1 MALLINIYVFL
12 LLKDKSTNLF
22 YMNTLTFEKIIQE
35 TRANKNFPQKYLQD
49 LYNYNME
56 FNLPVKSSGP
66 LTSIKCFYPLP
77 TRLLLTEAYTGNDKI
92 LKNKNEY
99 QFHGASG
106 NRIVFSD
113 KKLPF
118 VNDKLKYPIPF
129 SFPIPSGSDIDII
142 TSNVYYYEVTLV
154 NKQNMTPWTGECVS
168 IGFGHKNTHF
178 HNHVGWSSESV
189 GFHSDDG
196 TIRYNESGQISKVHS
211 DVWKPNDV
219 AGAGIIYV
227 GKNEVKPFFTLNG
240 KLIFMMGKTIHMK
253 YPYFPMV
260 GYDHS
265 HSIEVNFSS
274 KPFVYDIKKLILK
287 NSDNVIS
294 SDNTFICDYDIGHI
308 LNEPPTKD
316 LNPKYLFY
324 NVNQTGSLGPTGIT
338 FSETIHGNGSN
349 SSSTPINNLQF
360 MNLNGPNGLST
371 PINNLQFMNLNGP
384 NGLSTPINNLQFMN
398 LNGPNGLS
406 ILPNNLQF
414 MNLTGSINLSEQPSN
429 LIHELNIPEN
439 NIIQQLEQDFISE
452 IIPIQNTESNN
463 IVNGPIWNSLV
474 FEGQNLFNFI
484 NINSSPI
491 NSLTGSIQVNESNI
505 NQDNSSDT
513 NNNQT

>member
-1 MALLINIYVFL
+1 
-12 LLKDKSTNLF
+12 
-22 YMNTLTFEKIIQE
+22 MNTLTFEKIIQE

-92 LKNKNEY
+92 VKNKNEY
-99 QFHGASG
+99 QFHGKSG
-106 NRIVFSD
+106 NRIIFSD

-129 SFPIPSGSDIDII
+129 SFPIPTDLEIDIV
-142 TSNVYYYEVTLV
+142 TSNVYYYEVTLI
-154 NKQNMTPWTGECVS
+154 NKQNMTPWIGECVS

-196 TIRYNESGQISKVHS
+196 TIRFNESGQVSKVHS
-211 DVWKPNDV
+211 NFWKPNDV

-227 GKNEVKPFFTLNG
+227 SKNEIKPFFTLNG
-240 KLIFMMGKTIHMK
+240 KLIYMMGKTIQMK

-265 HSIEVNFSS
+265 HSIEINFSS

-294 SDNTFICDYDIGHI
+294 SDNSFICDYDIGHV
-308 LNEPPTKD
+308 LNEAPVVD

-324 NVNQTGSLGPTGIT
+324 NVNQSGLVGPTGINS
-338 FSETIHGNGSN
+338 SETIQENGSSTPIN
-349 SSSTPINNLQF
+349 NLQFINLNGPNGSSIPINNLQF
-360 MNLNGPNGLST
+360 MNLNGPSGPIGLSTPINNLQFVNLNGHNGPISLST
-371 PINNLQFMNLNGP
+371 PINNLQFMNLTGTI
-384 NGLSTPINNLQFMN
+384 GLPTP
-398 LNGPNGLS
+398 
-406 ILPNNLQF
+406 
-414 MNLTGSINLSEQPSN
+414 PSN

-439 NIIQQLEQDFISE
+439 NFINQLDQDFISE
-452 IIPIQNTESNN
+452 IIPVQNTESNN
-463 IVNGPIWNSLV
+463 NLNGPIWNSLI

-491 NSLTGSIQVNESNI
+491 NSLTGSIQVNENNI
-505 NQDNSSDT
+505 NQNDSSSSS
-513 NNNQT
+513 NNQTQT

>member
-1 MALLINIYVFL
+1 
-12 LLKDKSTNLF
+12 
-22 YMNTLTFEKIIQE
+22 MNTLTFEKIIQE
-35 TRANKNFPQKYLQD
+35 TRSNKNFPLKYLQD

-56 FNLPVKSSGP
+56 INLPVKSSGP

-129 SFPIPSGSDIDII
+129 SFPIPNESDIDII

-196 TIRYNESGQISKVHS
+196 TIRYNEAGQISKVHS

-253 YPYFPMV
+253 YPYFPMI

-265 HSIEVNFSS
+265 HSIEINFSS

-294 SDNTFICDYDIGHI
+294 SDNSFICDYDIGHI

-324 NVNQTGSLGPTGIT
+324 NVNQTGTTGTIGPTGIT
-338 FSETIHGNGSN
+338 FSETVYENGTNGLSI
-349 SSSTPINNLQF
+349 PLNNLQF
-360 MNLNGPNGLST
+360 MNLNGPNGPST
-371 PINNLQFMNLNGP
+371 SNNVQFMNLTGPTGPTGSSTSNNLQFMNLNGP
-384 NGLSTPINNLQFMN
+384 S
-398 LNGPNGLS
+398 GPTTS
-406 ILPNNLQF
+406 NNLQF
-414 MNLTGSINLSEQPSN
+414 MNLTGPYIPINN
-429 LIHELNIPEN
+429 LVQELNTSQYNFVHQI
-439 NIIQQLEQDFISE
+439 EQNVVSE
-452 IIPIQNTESNN
+452 ITPMQNTESNN
-463 IVNGPIWNSLV
+463 NLNGPIWNSLV

-491 NSLTGSIQVNESNI
+491 NSFTGSITGSIQLSEPNSLISSIQLSEPNSEPDI
-505 NQDNSSDT
+505 NLNL
-513 NNNQT
+513 NNDQTK